1 MKGFVAYLLK
11 SIFIGI
17 SVAAILLLALPQLR
31 EGSSLQ
37 MTPPFSFEPN
47 TQQSYSGAV
56 KRAAP
61 SVVNIYTRAY
71 QQSSISSKPTL
82 RPQSLG
88 SGVIMNNKGYIL
100 TNYHVIADADQII
113 VALQDS
119 RFFTAELIGFD
130 VYTDLAVLQIDADN
144 LPTIPQSKHEQ
155 TNIGDVVL
163 AIGNPYNL
171 GQTIT
176 QGIISAKGRV
186 GMSTTGHQN
195 FLQTDAAIN
204 EGNSGG
210 ALVNSLGELVGINTA
225 SFQIGDHVETKGIS
239 FAIPYQLALKIMKSL
254 IANGRVIRGY
264 LGVEGTS
271 INSVMARLLGLKD
284 NQGIVIQST
293 APNSPAEK
301 AGLVTGDVV
310 IKFNDT
316 MIDNVIWLMDK
327 VAELRP
333 GTQIFLTV
341 IRDGKKLQIP
351 VTLGEL
357 SATPEKPE
365 N

>member
-1 MKGFVAYLLK
+1 VQGLFRYFSK
-11 SIFIGI
+11 SILLGI
-17 SVAAILLLALPQLR
+17 AVAVLLLLALPQLQNNQGL
-31 EGSSLQ
+31 ELTQ
-37 MTPPFSFEPN
+37 PFSLGKNAQLSF
-47 TQQSYSGAV
+47 SAAV

-61 SVVNIYTRAY
+61 SVVNIYTRTY
-71 QQSSISSKPTL
+71 QQSNINTKPTL

-88 SGVIMNNKGYIL
+88 SGVIMNKKGYLL

-113 VALQDS
+113 IALQDS

-130 VYTDLAVLQIDADN
+130 KYTDLAVLHIDAEN
-144 LPTIPQSKHEQ
+144 LPSIPQSKHEQ
-155 TNIGDVVL
+155 TKIGDVVL

-176 QGIISAKGRV
+176 QGIISARGRI

-225 SFQIGDHVETKGIS
+225 SFQIGKNVETMGIS
-239 FAIPYQLALKIMKSL
+239 FAIPYPLAVKIMHSL

-264 LGVEGTS
+264 IGIEGTS
-271 INSVMARLLGLKD
+271 INSVMAKLLGLKA
-284 NQGIVIQST
+284 NQGIVIQNI
-293 APNSPAEK
+293 APDSPAEL
-301 AGLVTGDVV
+301 AGLVAGDVV

-316 MIDNVIWLMDK
+316 VIDNVIWLMDA
-327 VAELRP
+327 VAEQRP
-333 GTQIFLTV
+333 GSKISMIV
-341 IRDGKKLQIP
+341 IREGKQLSIP
-351 VTLGEL
+351 VQLGEL
-357 SATPEKPE
+357 KESP
-365 N
+365 

>member
-1 MKGFVAYLLK
+1 MKNLWLYVSK
-11 SIFIGI
+11 SIFLGI
-17 SVAAILLLALPQLR
+17 AVAAVLLLALPQLQNKQ
-31 EGSSLQ
+31 GLTQ
-37 MTPPFSFEPN
+37 PFSLGLNEQMSF
-47 TQQSYSGAV
+47 SAAV

-61 SVVNIYTRAY
+61 SVVNIYTRTY
-71 QQSSISSKPTL
+71 QKSTINSKPIL

-88 SGVIMNNKGYIL
+88 SGVIMNKKGYLL

-113 VALQDS
+113 VALQDG

-130 VYTDLAVLQIDADN
+130 KYTDLAVLSIDAKN
-144 LPTIPQSKHEQ
+144 LPSIPQSKHEK

-176 QGIISAKGRV
+176 QGIISARGRI

-225 SFQIGDHVETKGIS
+225 SFQVAENVETMGIS
-239 FAIPYQLALKIMKSL
+239 FAIPYPLAVKIMDAL

-264 LGVEGTS
+264 LGIEGTS
-271 INSVMARLLGLKD
+271 INTVMAKLLGLKA
-284 NQGIVIQST
+284 NQGIVIQNT
-293 APNSPAEK
+293 APGSPAEK
-301 AGLVTGDVV
+301 AGLIAGDVV
-310 IKFNDT
+310 IKFNET
-316 MIDNVIWLMDK
+316 EIDNVIWLMDV
-327 VAELRP
+327 VAEQRP
-333 GTQIFLTV
+333 GAKINLTV
-341 IRDGKKLQIP
+341 IREGKQLDIS

-357 SATPEKPE
+357 QTLQPQ
-365 N
+365 

>member
-1 MKGFVAYLLK
+1 MQSLLSYISK
-11 SIFIGI
+11 SILLGI
-17 SVAAILLLALPQLR
+17 AVATILLLALPQLKNKQ
-31 EGSSLQ
+31 GLALTQ
-37 MTPPFSFEPN
+37 PFSLGLNEQISF
-47 TQQSYSGAV
+47 SAAV

-61 SVVNIYTRAY
+61 SVVNIYTRTY
-71 QQSSISSKPTL
+71 QKSTINSKPTL

-88 SGVIMNNKGYIL
+88 SGVIMNKKGYLL
-100 TNYHVIADADQII
+100 TNYHVIANADQII
-113 VALQDS
+113 VALQDG

-130 VYTDLAVLQIDADN
+130 KYTDLAVLNIDAKN
-144 LPTIPQSKHEQ
+144 LPSIPQSKHEQ

-176 QGIISAKGRV
+176 QGIISARGRI

-225 SFQIGDHVETKGIS
+225 SFQLAENVETMGIS
-239 FAIPYQLALKIMKSL
+239 FAIPYPLAVKIMAK
-254 IANGRVIRGY
+254 
-264 LGVEGTS
+264 
-271 INSVMARLLGLKD
+271 LLGLKA
-284 NQGIVIQST
+284 NQGIVIQNT

-301 AGLVTGDVV
+301 AGLIAGDVV
-310 IKFNDT
+310 VKFNGT
-316 MIDNVIWLMDK
+316 EIDNVIWLMDM
-327 VAELRP
+327 VAEQRP
-333 GTQIFLTV
+333 GSKINLTV
-341 IRDGKKLQIP
+341 IREGKQFDTS

-357 SATPEKPE
+357 QARQP
-365 N
+365 

>member
-1 MKGFVAYLLK
+1 MQNLWSYVSK
-11 SIFIGI
+11 SILLGI
-17 SVAAILLLALPQLR
+17 AVAAVLLLALPQLQNKQ
-31 EGSSLQ
+31 GLALSQ
-37 MTPPFSFEPN
+37 PFSLGLNEQMSF
-47 TQQSYSGAV
+47 SAAV

-61 SVVNIYTRAY
+61 SVVNIYTRTY
-71 QQSSISSKPTL
+71 QKSTINSKATL

-88 SGVIMNNKGYIL
+88 SGVIMNKKGYLL

-113 VALQDS
+113 VALQDG

-130 VYTDLAVLQIDADN
+130 RYTDLAVLNIDAKN
-144 LPTIPQSKHEQ
+144 LPSIPQSKHEQ

-176 QGIISAKGRV
+176 QGIISARGRI

-225 SFQIGDHVETKGIS
+225 SFQVAENVETMGIS
-239 FAIPYQLALKIMKSL
+239 FAIPYPLAVKIMDAL

-264 LGVEGTS
+264 LGIEGTS
-271 INSVMARLLGLKD
+271 INTVMAKLLGLKA
-284 NQGIVIQST
+284 NQGIVVQNT
-293 APNSPAEK
+293 APDSPAEK
-301 AGLVTGDVV
+301 AGLISGDVV

-316 MIDNVIWLMDK
+316 EIDNVIWLMDS
-327 VAELRP
+327 VAEQRP
-333 GTQIFLTV
+333 GAKINLTV
-341 IRDGKKLQIP
+341 IRDGKQFDIS

-357 SATPEKPE
+357 QALQPQP
-365 N
+365 

>member
-1 MKGFVAYLLK
+1 VQGLFRYFSK
-11 SIFIGI
+11 SILLGI
-17 SVAAILLLALPQLR
+17 AVAVLLLLALPQLQNNQGL
-31 EGSSLQ
+31 ELTQ
-37 MTPPFSFEPN
+37 PFSLGKNAQLSF
-47 TQQSYSGAV
+47 SAAV
-56 KRAAP
+56 TRAAP
-61 SVVNIYTRAY
+61 SVVNIYTRTY
-71 QQSSISSKPTL
+71 QQSSINTKPTL

-88 SGVIMNNKGYIL
+88 SGVIMNKKGYLL

-130 VYTDLAVLQIDADN
+130 KYTDLAVLHIDAES
-144 LPTIPQSKHEQ
+144 LPSIPQSKHEQ
-155 TNIGDVVL
+155 TKIGDVVL

-176 QGIISAKGRV
+176 QGIISARGRI

-225 SFQIGDHVETKGIS
+225 SFQIGKNVETMGIS
-239 FAIPYQLALKIMKSL
+239 FAIPYPLAVKIMHSL

-264 LGVEGTS
+264 IGIEGTS
-271 INSVMARLLGLKD
+271 INSVMAKLLGLKA
-284 NQGIVIQST
+284 NQGIVIQNI
-293 APNSPAEK
+293 APDSPAEL
-301 AGLVTGDVV
+301 AGIVPGDVV

-316 MIDNVIWLMDK
+316 VIDNVIWLMDA
-327 VAELRP
+327 VAEQRP
-333 GTQIFLTV
+333 GSKVSLTV
-341 IRDGKKLQIP
+341 IREGKQLSIP
-351 VTLGEL
+351 VQLGEL
-357 SATPEKPE
+357 QASP
-365 N
+365 